1 MLVLLSFA
9 FVGCKE
15 NRTSNDNDTGR
26 CPEWPA
32 VVAPDNLVVY
42 FDSLLRNTPAFIYTR
57 NDNYIE
63 PNPDSIAVVNSIK
76 ALEDYQ
82 AHRRSEYPLKQVAEA
97 LGPLVFAQ
105 WHNGTHGDDEEEVMA
120 GSEEFFFR
128 YMEQVARL
136 CPHVDYLTSI
146 HTGDDKA
153 GIFTGHEF
161 SEGHQPYYC
170 ILLYRHGAGYRTKF
184 LQHFVGYDKIWELS
198 DSAGRKYLLCY
209 NGVTEVDSGEWPF
222 KAILFMEEEGEYEVV
237 CTSEDWP
244 GWEYDCDEGICIDY
258 NPSTHTWTQCRRQGK
273 VRVPV
278 AKRKRLQ
285 LVLDGRKSCF
295 EITKCRP

>member
-1 MLVLLSFA
+1 MKKYLKIPLFVLGLFIVLVLLVATGILIELEIEALPQPFDYDDPESLVSLA
-9 FVGCKE
+9 E
-15 NRTSNDNDTGR
+15 RTERYIIRANPGKDS
-26 CPEWPA
+26 PE
-32 VVAPDNLVVY
+32 
-42 FDSLLRNTPAFIYTR
+42 R
-57 NDNYIE
+57 
-63 PNPDSIAVVNSIK
+63 IAAIK

-198 DSAGRKYLLCY
+198 DSAGRNYLLCY

-285 LVLDGRKSCF
+285 LVLDGRKSSF